1 MSLFRY
7 NYIRD
12 EVVIMTDYIRAE
24 LLILIPVLVIV
35 GKIFSDTKVIKNKY
49 IPMLLGLSGIV
60 LSVIYTLSVYGLSL
74 NTIFTGIV
82 QGILCAGTAVY
93 GNQIYKQLGKDE

>member
-1 MSLFRY
+1 
-7 NYIRD
+7 
-12 EVVIMTDYIRAE
+12 MTDYIRAE

-49 IPMLLGLSGIV
+49 IPMLLGISGIV
-60 LSVIYTLSVYGLSL
+60 LSVIYTISLYGLSL

>member
-12 EVVIMTDYIRAE
+12 EVIAMTDYISAE
-24 LLILIPVLVIV
+24 LLVLIPVLVIV

>member
-1 MSLFRY
+1 
-7 NYIRD
+7 
-12 EVVIMTDYIRAE
+12 MTDYIRAE

>member
-1 MSLFRY
+1 
-7 NYIRD
+7 
-12 EVVIMTDYIRAE
+12 MTDYISAE
-24 LLILIPVLVIV
+24 LLVLIPVLVVI
-35 GKIFSDTKVIKNKY
+35 GTIFSDSNVIKNKY

-93 GNQIYKQLGKDE
+93 GNQIYKQLGKNE

>member
-1 MSLFRY
+1 
-7 NYIRD
+7 
-12 EVVIMTDYIRAE
+12 MTDYIRAE

-49 IPMLLGLSGIV
+49 IPMLLGISGIV

>member
-1 MSLFRY
+1 
-7 NYIRD
+7 
-12 EVVIMTDYIRAE
+12 MTDYISAE
-24 LLILIPVLVIV
+24 LLVLIPVLVVI
-35 GKIFSDTKVIKNKY
+35 GTIFSDSNVIKNKY

-60 LSVIYTLSVYGLSL
+60 LSVIYTLSVYGLQL

-93 GNQIYKQLGKDE
+93 GNQIYKQLGKNE

>member
-1 MSLFRY
+1 
-7 NYIRD
+7 
-12 EVVIMTDYIRAE
+12 MTDYIRAE

-35 GKIFSDTKVIKNKY
+35 GKIFSDTKAIKNKY
-49 IPMLLGLSGIV
+49 IPMLLGISGIV
-60 LSVIYTLSVYGLSL
+60 LSVIYTISLYGLSL

>member
-1 MSLFRY
+1 
-7 NYIRD
+7 
-12 EVVIMTDYIRAE
+12 MTDYISAE
-24 LLILIPVLVIV
+24 LLVLIPVLVVI
-35 GKIFSDTKVIKNKY
+35 GTIFSDSNVIKNKY

-93 GNQIYKQLGKDE
+93 GNQIYKQLGKKE

>member
-1 MSLFRY
+1 
-7 NYIRD
+7 
-12 EVVIMTDYIRAE
+12 MTDYIRAE
-24 LLILIPVLVIV
+24 LLILIPVLMIV
-35 GKIFSDTKVIKNKY
+35 GKIFSDTKAIKNKY
-49 IPMLLGLSGIV
+49 IPMLLGISGIV
-60 LSVIYTLSVYGLSL
+60 LSVIYTISLYGLSL